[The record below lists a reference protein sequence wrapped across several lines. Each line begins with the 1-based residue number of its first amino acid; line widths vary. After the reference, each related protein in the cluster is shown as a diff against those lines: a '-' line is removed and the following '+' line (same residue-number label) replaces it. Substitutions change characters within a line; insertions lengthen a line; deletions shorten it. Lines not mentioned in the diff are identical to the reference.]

1 MVDAVAEP
9 PRGLLEPERRKSPW
23 AKYLGISSPLKGG
36 TRVGRSPTRGM
47 DVCDISL
54 IKL

>member
-9 PRGLLEPERRKSPW
+9 PGDSLSLKGVSPRGLW
-23 AKYLGISSPLKGG
+23 AYLAPLKG

>member
-9 PRGLLEPERRKSPW
+9 PGGLLEPERRKSPW
-23 AKYLGISSPLKGG
+23 ALGISCPPLKG